1 MEQDNR
7 LTTSTWKTSRNGL
20 IKISESTL
28 EVTGLSTAEAI
39 KKGTMMTTVNRYYP
53 SQLKMFLLGE
63 IVRVVRAVEAKVT
76 LRDNDEIKDVVKEL
90 VQAFPTLR
98 MEEMRQVFD
107 GMIFGKYGKY
117 YERLKAAEFMEA
129 FRQHEASEER
139 VQAFETAH
147 KRTSYAVAVHSPD
160 ELQAVLK
167 ECVKRGYTL
176 RKDNTTKGQEVRVM
190 YVVID
195 GGVFDYEVQ
204 ADLEVVSVQK
214 FTAPVDYTKAGQQ
227 IQARQESNGNK
238 LRKALHVDPKVMA
251 EYMMSKPSDTFKL

>member
-1 MEQDNR
+1 V
-7 LTTSTWKTSRNGL
+7 TGTSLRVKP
-20 IKISESTL
+20 L
-28 EVTGLSTAEAI
+28 EVADAI
-39 KKGTMMTTVNRYYP
+39 KNGTLMRKVASAAPFVFSAWMVAHVLRVVDRLEAKTTVR
-53 SQLKMFLLGE
+53 GE
-63 IVRVVRAVEAKVT
+63 DEAK
-76 LRDNDEIKDVVKEL
+76 EIAREIYRT
-90 VQAFPTLR
+90 FPTLR
-98 MEEMRQVFD
+98 IEEMEEVFN

-147 KRTSYAVAVHSPD
+147 KRNAYAVAVHNPD

-176 RKDNTTKGQEVRVM
+176 RKDNTTKGQEVQVM
-190 YVVID
+190 YVVIA
-195 GGVFDYEVQ
+195 GGVFDYEVSTE
-204 ADLEVVSVQK
+204 LEVVSVDK